1 MYLFLLNLKT
11 IKIFYIS
18 EIIFSYITEVRWF
31 LEGKRVKC
39 DIPFEQEWNASC
51 VCIFYMALKFQI
63 QFVIKWYL

>member
-1 MYLFLLNLKT
+1 MKLTHHRINSCACICSLFNLKT

-51 VCIFYMALKFQI
+51 VCIF
-63 QFVIKWYL
+63 